1 MLSRRNV
8 RVKVMQILYALG
20 RDVTQ
25 DYTKGLLGYRRQIN
39 QSFDLYL
46 LVLFYVIKIAGYAST
61 DLKNRKSRHR
71 PTEEDKFFKPILAT
85 NPHIKSLSDNIGL
98 SNLIDTH
105 DIREKLDEDL
115 VRLMYNE
122 FLKSEEYKEF
132 LIADSLT
139 PEDYV
144 NIYLSL
150 LKTLYL

>member
-25 DYTKGLLGYRRQIN
+25 DYTKGLLGYRSQIN

-85 NPHIKSLSDNIGL
+85 NPHIK
-98 SNLIDTH
+98 
-105 DIREKLDEDL
+105 
-115 VRLMYNE
+115 
-122 FLKSEEYKEF
+122 
-132 LIADSLT
+132 
-139 PEDYV
+139 
-144 NIYLSL
+144 
-150 LKTLYL
+150 